1 MRLLLSTLLSFGL
14 IQPLWAGPRD
24 LSFQATCNQGQNTAT
39 ISFVGDILVHR
50 AIYEAVVNGSKRFA
64 STWKKTI
71 PYFQKADFSVGNLEG
86 PAALG
91 IDAKGKDH
99 GDIGFV
105 YDGVVYSGTNFVFNY
120 HPQILPEL
128 LQSGF
133 DLLTVAN
140 NHSLDRLSVG
150 IDRTL
155 QAAAHYGI
163 PTVGTRMSN
172 NNPKGDFYQI
182 KDIQNV
188 RVAFIGCTE
197 MTNGKP
203 DKYNQV
209 LWCYKQSDKIVDMIK
224 DLSKRSDVD
233 AIIVLP
239 HWGDEYEKAPDR
251 DQRSYAR
258 KFLDAG
264 ATAIIGS
271 HPHVL
276 QPWEKYVTPDG
287 RETLIA
293 YSLGNF
299 LAGQQG
305 LEKQTGAII
314 YLGLSKEGQGSAKIF
329 GVGYTPTY
337 RDGAEIFPI
346 EKNGNAAVLGHA
358 AAYFGATLQLDYS
371 TKLTEKFCK

>member
-1 MRLLLSTLLSFGL
+1 MRVIFNTVLCLGFTSTL
-14 IQPLWAGPRD
+14 WAAPRD
-24 LSFQATCNQGQNTAT
+24 LSFNASCNQGQDVAT

-50 AIYEAVVNGSKRFA
+50 AIYESVVNGSKRFA
-64 STWKKTI
+64 STWQKTI

-133 DLLTVAN
+133 DLLTLAN
-140 NHSLDRLSVG
+140 NHSLDRRSIG

-163 PTVGTRMSN
+163 PTVGTRKSN
-172 NNPKGDFYQI
+172 DPKGDFYEI
-182 KDIQNV
+182 KNIQNI

-197 MTNGKP
+197 MTNGMP

-209 LWCYKQSDKIVDMIK
+209 LWCYKQADKIVEMIK
-224 DLSKRSDVD
+224 DLSRRSDVD
-233 AIIVLP
+233 AIAVLP
-239 HWGDEYEKAPDR
+239 HWGDEYENGPDR
-251 DQRSYAR
+251 DQKSYAR
-258 KFLDAG
+258 KFLEAG
-264 ATAIIGS
+264 ATAVIGS

-276 QPWEKYVTPDG
+276 QPWEKYTTQDG

-299 LAGQQG
+299 LAGQPS
-305 LEKQTGAII
+305 LEKQTGAIV
-314 YLGLSKEGQGSAKIF
+314 YLGLSKEGQGKAKIF

-337 RDGAEIFPI
+337 RDGNEIFPI
-346 EKNGNAAVLGHA
+346 EKNGNASVLAHA
-358 AAYFGATLQLDYS
+358 AGHFGTIGRLDLQTMLS
-371 TKLTEKFCK
+371 QKFCK